1 MKKSESIFIA
11 GLENK
16 GFNSNFFNEIAAELE
31 IGVAATDDKLT
42 EFKVEQKIANLD
54 ASSEFSFGGFVNSN
68 SKVRSLKTY
77 YMAALLSNRYKP
89 LMGSN
94 GEVLAL
100 RRYGIG
106 FALTLDVKDVET
118 KINANYG
125 IVAAA
130 GALDLSRVSY
140 KISVYGVL
148 TPELTQYLP
157 EQEGDFTNDIFL
169 KIQDFFGKAKEH
181 IGNMPQAALYPIE
194 IIKNTQIVPDK
205 SNTKSIYY
213 AARAIASH
221 KSLSESIKLY
231 QEKKLN
237 INDNVIQFMYS
248 YFGIKDAYVT
258 PSVTQRQD
266 ATKWISGNYNKVENT
281 ATDTAWVEIDSAYTY
296 SLNEDSKYKPH
307 PVPANWAEAPKVL
320 EDENFEISANYSS
333 EIKIGA
339 MLNASSEFNTYT
351 LGRRIVHYMD
361 TNDNADTG
369 SKVIETRYG
378 VGIRVI
384 MKISNTEFGTDV
396 SFASIG
402 AIAELSLGNVEYE
415 ISGIGISDSDLIK
428 LLPVPQ
434 NINQSTFSEINKTI
448 ETLKT
453 KISGMDPADFEPQA
467 LRIRVEEPENV
478 DPTLYAQST
487 AFAYNNIKEKERLDE
502 TLSKAKSLGLLEEPI
517 KEVYKDLGIEGN
529 DRPRRS
535 DRLEAIEWLEFE

>member
-1 MKKSESIFIA
+1 MKKAELLSIA
-11 GLENK
+11 GLGNRSSDNNL
-16 GFNSNFFNEIAAELE
+16 FQEITAELE
-31 IGVAATDDKLT
+31 VGVATTDDKLT
-42 EFKVEQKIANLD
+42 EFKVEQKIANID
-54 ASSEFSFGGFVNSN
+54 ASSDFSFGGFVNSN
-68 SKVRSLKTY
+68 SKVKSLKTY

-89 LMGSN
+89 LMGGN
-94 GEVLAL
+94 GEVIAL

-106 FALTLDVKDVET
+106 FALTLEVKDVET

-130 GALDLSRVSY
+130 GALDLSKVSY

-194 IIKNTQIVPDK
+194 IIKNTQVVPDK

-213 AARAIASH
+213 AAHCIASH
-221 KSLSESIKLY
+221 KSLSDCIKLY

-266 ATKWISGNYNKVENT
+266 ATKWISGNYNKVENVIGST
-281 ATDTAWVEIDSAYTY
+281 WVEIDSAYTY
-296 SLNEDSKYKPH
+296 NLSDDSNYKPH
-307 PVPANWAEAPKVL
+307 PVPTDWADAPKVL

-361 TNDNADTG
+361 TTDNPEAG

-415 ISGIGISDSDLIK
+415 ISGIGINDSDLIK

-453 KISGMDPADFEPQA
+453 KISSMNPADFEPQP

-478 DPTLYAQST
+478 DPTLMAQST
-487 AFAYNNIKEKERLDE
+487 VFAYNNIKEKERLDE
-502 TLSKAKSLGLLEEPI
+502 TLSKARLLGLPEEPI
-517 KEVYKDLGIEGN
+517 KEVYKDSGIEGN

-535 DRLEAIEWLEFE
+535 DKLEAIEWLEFE